1 MTRTIE
7 VERKLETE
15 TEAVNLKSLRIFL
28 SLANW
33 HRCVSTAGQ
42 SATTLNAGVGSAI
55 AIMSYIVGV
64 LSTTAV
70 VYCVAVLRKRN
81 RQKSENYYSTP
92 PLPPR
97 LQQQAKKEVEYEEVS
112 VVVADGEHRSI
123 ELKNN
128 AAYGPVQQQ
137 V

>member
-1 MTRTIE
+1 M
-7 VERKLETE
+7 
-15 TEAVNLKSLRIFL
+15 

-33 HRCVSTAGQ
+33 HLCVSTAGQ
-42 SATTLNAGVGSAI
+42 SATNLNAGVGSAI
-55 AIMSYIVGV
+55 EIVSYIVGV
-64 LSTTAV
+64 LSTIAV

-123 ELKNN
+123 ELKSN
-128 AAYGPVQQQ
+128 AAYGPVQQLAWMTYFAVAAELQ
-137 V
+137 DWVCTKQ

>member
-1 MTRTIE
+1 M
-7 VERKLETE
+7 
-15 TEAVNLKSLRIFL
+15 
-28 SLANW
+28 
-33 HRCVSTAGQ
+33 
-42 SATTLNAGVGSAI
+42 NAGVGSAI
-55 AIMSYIVGV
+55 AIVSYIVGV

-70 VYCVAVLRKRN
+70 VYCVAVVRKRN
-81 RQKSENYYSTP
+81 RHKSENYYSTP